1 MTYTPLLYAAYLK
14 NKKIVELL
22 LSKGAKYDINNPEHA
37 SALTG
42 VLYDGSY
49 KTIVDAA
56 ANNDKYVIE
65 FFLDNNVDV
74 NSIDSNKY
82 TALLAAAHNGH
93 TSTVELLLSKG
104 ANIEAKDQSTFTAL
118 LAAAHNGHTSTVELL
133 LSKGAKYDINNPEHA
148 SALTGVLYDGS
159 YKTIVDAAANNDKY
173 VIEFFLDNNVD
184 VNSIDSNKYTAL
196 LAAAHNGH
204 TSTVELLLSKG
215 AKYDINNP
223 EHASALTS
231 VLYDGSYKTIV
242 DAAANNDKYVI
253 EFFLDNNVD
262 VNSIDSNKYTALLAA
277 AHNGHTSTVELLLSK
292 GANIEAKDQS
302 TFTALLAAAHNG
314 HTSTVELLLSKGA
327 NIEEEVDDIA
337 SFEDIYEDIYEDISI
352 EFKGLEYK
360 EVVSPTTGRIW
371 LDRNLGA
378 TQVAQ
383 SPDDKKSYGDYYQW
397 GREADGHEK
406 KDSNNFITAKESP
419 YDWSDE
425 AESKR
430 SYFWSKIDG
439 SGICP
444 PGYRVPTIEELE
456 LEMKEGNWDNTDDCF
471 NSFLK
476 LPLAGARIGYD
487 ASFGLRGSGGYVWS
501 SAVVGSSS
509 WYLHFYS
516 SSVNSYS
523 SDRAD
528 GLSVR
533 CIKGE

>member
-1 MTYTPLLYAAYLK
+1 MFGLFGK
-14 NKKIVELL
+14 NKREKEAKARKEREEKEAKARKEREEKEAKARKEREEKEAHNNIYYYCKKSNIKLL
-22 LSKGAKYDINNPEHA
+22 KSCDEI
-37 SALTG
+37 
-42 VLYDGSY
+42 
-49 KTIVDAA
+49 
-56 ANNDKYVIE
+56 
-65 FFLDNNVDV
+65 LDN
-74 NSIDSNKY
+74 SINKLY
-82 TALLAAAHNGH
+82 KDKLSLL
-93 TSTVELLLSKG
+93 
-104 ANIEAKDQSTFTAL
+104 NIAIRS
-118 LAAAHNGHTSTVELL
+118 
-133 LSKGAKYDINNPEHA
+133 
-148 SALTGVLYDGS
+148 
-159 YKTIVDAAANNDKY
+159 
-173 VIEFFLDNNVD
+173 
-184 VNSIDSNKYTAL
+184 
-196 LAAAHNGH
+196 
-204 TSTVELLLSKG
+204 
-215 AKYDINNP
+215 
-223 EHASALTS
+223 
-231 VLYDGSYKTIV
+231 
-242 DAAANNDKYVI
+242 
-253 EFFLDNNVD
+253 
-262 VNSIDSNKYTALLAA
+262 
-277 AHNGHTSTVELLLSK
+277 
-292 GANIEAKDQS
+292 
-302 TFTALLAAAHNG
+302 G

-476 LPLAGARIGYD
+476 LPLAGDRIGYD

>member
-82 TALLAAAHNGH
+82 
-93 TSTVELLLSKG
+93 
-104 ANIEAKDQSTFTAL
+104 
-118 LAAAHNGHTSTVELL
+118 
-133 LSKGAKYDINNPEHA
+133 
-148 SALTGVLYDGS
+148 
-159 YKTIVDAAANNDKY
+159 
-173 VIEFFLDNNVD
+173 
-184 VNSIDSNKYTAL
+184 
-196 LAAAHNGH
+196 
-204 TSTVELLLSKG
+204 
-215 AKYDINNP
+215 
-223 EHASALTS
+223 
-231 VLYDGSYKTIV
+231 
-242 DAAANNDKYVI
+242 
-253 EFFLDNNVD
+253 
-262 VNSIDSNKYTALLAA
+262 
-277 AHNGHTSTVELLLSK
+277 
-292 GANIEAKDQS
+292 
-302 TFTALLAAAHNG
+302 TALLAAAHNG

>member
-82 TALLAAAHNGH
+82 
-93 TSTVELLLSKG
+93 
-104 ANIEAKDQSTFTAL
+104 
-118 LAAAHNGHTSTVELL
+118 
-133 LSKGAKYDINNPEHA
+133 
-148 SALTGVLYDGS
+148 
-159 YKTIVDAAANNDKY
+159 
-173 VIEFFLDNNVD
+173 
-184 VNSIDSNKYTAL
+184 
-196 LAAAHNGH
+196 
-204 TSTVELLLSKG
+204 
-215 AKYDINNP
+215 
-223 EHASALTS
+223 
-231 VLYDGSYKTIV
+231 
-242 DAAANNDKYVI
+242 
-253 EFFLDNNVD
+253 
-262 VNSIDSNKYTALLAA
+262 
-277 AHNGHTSTVELLLSK
+277 
-292 GANIEAKDQS
+292 
-302 TFTALLAAAHNG
+302 TALLAAAHNG

-406 KDSNNFITAKESP
+406 KDSNNFITVDRFTD
-419 YDWSDE
+419 DWTYEDKDG
-425 AESKR
+425 SKR

-476 LPLAGARIGYD
+476 LPLAGDRSHSD
-487 ASFGLRGSGGYVWS
+487 ASLDDQGSSGYVWS
-501 SAVVGSSS
+501 SSVDDSSS
-509 WYLHFYS
+509 WCLFFGSNLVDSDLNYRYYS
-516 SSVNSYS
+516 DNG
-523 SDRAD
+523 R
-528 GLSVR
+528 SVR